1 MIAHEYYKSILYA
14 DSIAESLDSLKT
26 LTDQFLGEGHI
37 FLMLF
42 EDNSDNLLSVHSVNL
57 SESVI
62 SSFKIIED
70 QMGFF
75 SSGHKQPESYRFA
88 DLAMDHPSSGIPDP
102 IRLALQSD
110 GLQFL
115 YIFHLKN
122 QFAHGS
128 LVYCYK
134 EALQMSTERLGL
146 CHVINMHMNQL
157 VEKIQF
163 RKQFIKQKTYENLFN
178 TLRVKDI
185 RTVNH
190 SYNVAFYSTLLGREA
205 GLDHSELE
213 QLKLGAL
220 LHDIGKIT
228 VPHSILLKPG
238 RLTSEEYSMIQ
249 QHPVMGYKL
258 LEEYMELAP
267 ILPIVRWHHE
277 RIDGTGYPDRLS
289 GGSIPFLAR
298 VVSLADAFDAMTSN
312 RVYQNSLTIEQVRE
326 QLLFNAGTQFDQRL
340 VHLLLKILQDQ
351 IKTVQSTNT
360 TSFKE
365 DPYEEADFNCR

>member
-1 MIAHEYYKSILYA
+1 
-14 DSIAESLDSLKT
+14 LDSLKT
-26 LTDQFLGEGHI
+26 LTDQILGEGRI

-42 EDNSDNLLSVHSVNL
+42 EDNSDSLLSVHSVNL
-57 SESVI
+57 SESAMN
-62 SSFKIIED
+62 SFKFIEAE
-70 QMGFF
+70 MGFF
-75 SSGHKQPESYRFA
+75 SSGYKLPETYRFA
-88 DLAMDHPSSGIPDP
+88 DLEMEHQSSGIPDP

-122 QFAHGS
+122 RFAHGS

-134 EALQMSTERLGL
+134 EALQMSTDRLGL
-146 CHVINMHMNQL
+146 CHVVNMHMNQL

-185 RTVNH
+185 HTVNH

-228 VPHSILLKPG
+228 IPHSILLKPG
-238 RLTSEEYSMIQ
+238 RLTREEYSTIQ

-258 LEEYMELAP
+258 LEEYLELGP

-277 RIDGTGYPDRLS
+277 RMDGTGYPDRLS

-312 RVYQNSLTIEQVRE
+312 RVYQISLTIDQVKE
-326 QLLFNAGTQFDQRL
+326 QLLLNAGTQFDQSL
-340 VHLLLKILQDQ
+340 VHLLLRILKEQ
-351 IKTVQSTNT
+351 IKTTDSSNA

-365 DPYEEADFNCR
+365 GAL